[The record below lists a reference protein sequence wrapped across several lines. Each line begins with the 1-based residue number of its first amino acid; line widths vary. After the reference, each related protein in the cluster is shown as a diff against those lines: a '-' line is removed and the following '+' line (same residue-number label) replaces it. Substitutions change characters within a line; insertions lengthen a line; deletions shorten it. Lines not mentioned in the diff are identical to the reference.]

1 MPVSGQS
8 LDPSTQTHALETAQ
22 SVKDVQEGGGYTD
35 SDTGVAEGKIGR
47 KKTRREGRRTGE
59 SRSTPLSF
67 LSSSLRGPEL
77 TVLKSNSGPVSEEGG
92 KGRGG
97 DKHGHFPP
105 S

>member
-47 KKTRREGRRTGE
+47 KKTRREGRRTTNLGRAAGVGDGE
-59 SRSTPLSF
+59 VV
-67 LSSSLRGPEL
+67 GW
-77 TVLKSNSGPVSEEGG
+77 SGGG
-92 KGRGG
+92 
-97 DKHGHFPP
+97 
-105 S
+105 